1 MNCRR
6 VFFVEN
12 EEGWGAG
19 VNGDRRRK
27 LENAKFVSKS
37 LNHGGGR
44 GKRKVPISMSAII
57 NSRSKAGRQKCR
69 SVVDILPARTKGR
82 NVGVEATRELRTS

>member
-37 LNHGGGR
+37 LNHGEEGEE
-44 GKRKVPISMSAII
+44 
-57 NSRSKAGRQKCR
+57 
-69 SVVDILPARTKGR
+69 KGS
-82 NVGVEATRELRTS
+82 NIDVSNYK